1 MAFYGNPSMSLDQR
15 PWVRRDIMKLFNSE
29 KFSDVKI
36 VCGNKTLFAHK
47 NILATS
53 SDVFAAMFD
62 TMTGSNEVEK
72 GVVQVDDFD
81 ARTIK
86 SLLEFIYGIKILV
99 YNCNIDLV
107 LAGFKYNVPNLVK
120 GCERNMHMH
129 VSSFFKNANR
139 QNTFEILV
147 SSRLISEKLYN
158 AAKRVIQ
165 EEGVCQV
172 DFKSNQSYKKMKVE
186 DPELS
191 LELLEDCIATKPDWL
206 SSPYL
211 EFSEDY
217 IAAKPDCLSPP
228 YYYTTKMSQNTN
240 DKDPL
245 VWDNSSPYFQDMVK
259 LFTSGKFSDVKI
271 VCGNKT
277 FLCHKNILASR
288 SDVFAAMFDI
298 TSATEN
304 QKRVVQVDDFDA
316 KTMKTL
322 LGYIYCNN
330 IAREDGDM
338 GLLLAA
344 DKYNLPGLVECCKR
358 SIISEWSLN
367 EALEALMSSQFISS
381 KNIVDVAKRVIR
393 KQDADDIIS
402 NHSWKKLK
410 VENSELAMELL
421 EDYIARNVPYV
432 PNSD

>member
-1 MAFYGNPSMSLDQR
+1 MLRS
-15 PWVRRDIMKLFNSE
+15 
-29 KFSDVKI
+29 FS
-36 VCGNKTLFAHK
+36 
-47 NILATS
+47 
-53 SDVFAAMFD
+53 
-62 TMTGSNEVEK
+62 
-72 GVVQVDDFD
+72 
-81 ARTIK
+81 
-86 SLLEFIYGIKILV
+86 
-99 YNCNIDLV
+99 
-107 LAGFKYNVPNLVK
+107 
-120 GCERNMHMH
+120 
-129 VSSFFKNANR
+129 
-139 QNTFEILV
+139 
-147 SSRLISEKLYN
+147 
-158 AAKRVIQ
+158 
-165 EEGVCQV
+165 
-172 DFKSNQSYKKMKVE
+172 
-186 DPELS
+186 
-191 LELLEDCIATKPDWL
+191 
-206 SSPYL
+206 
-211 EFSEDY
+211 
-217 IAAKPDCLSPP
+217 
-228 YYYTTKMSQNTN
+228 
-240 DKDPL
+240 
-245 VWDNSSPYFQDMVK
+245 
-259 LFTSGKFSDVKI
+259 
-271 VCGNKT
+271 GNKT